1 MAEWIGIG
9 RRARRCYGF
18 DEIALVPGAQTVNP
32 NEVDPSFE
40 IAGKKFKIPIL
51 AAAMDGVVDVDFA
64 VEMSKL
70 GGIAVLNLDGV
81 QTRYEHPDS
90 VLEDI
95 SKATPQQATGLI
107 QSIYTRPIKEKLVSK
122 RVAEIKKKKGT
133 AVVSCIPAHAEEFSK
148 LAVSSGADIFIVQST
163 VTTTR
168 HLTKEY
174 KSLDLFKFC
183 KSTKIPVVLGNCVT
197 YETTLELMETGTSG
211 LLIGIGPGAACT
223 TRGVLG
229 IGVPQVTSTVDAA
242 AARNF
247 YFKRTG
253 KYIPII
259 TDGGMNRG
267 GDICKA
273 FASGAD
279 AVMIGSS
286 FARAK
291 EAPGRGYHWG
301 MATSHVNLPRG
312 TRIYVGTTGS
322 LKEILFGPARVDDG
336 SQNLMGA
343 LKTSMG
349 SLGALTLKE
358 MQDVEMI
365 IAPSIQTEGKIF
377 QVDKREGMG
386 NLNGR
391 IKLRRYIISILDLG
405 CSY

>member
-9 RRARRCYGF
+9 KRARRCYGF
-18 DEIALVPGAQTVNP
+18 DEIALVPGAQTINP
-32 NEVDPSFE
+32 NEVDTTFE
-40 IAGKKFKIPIL
+40 IDTRRFKVPIL

-81 QTRYEHPDS
+81 QTRYENPDI
-90 VLEDI
+90 VLKKI
-95 SKATPQQATGLI
+95 AKATPQKATELI
-107 QSIYTRPIKEKLVSK
+107 QSIYASPIKEKLISK
-122 RVAEIKKKKGT
+122 RIGQIKAKKGT
-133 AVVSCIPAHAEEFSK
+133 AVASCIPAHAEKFVQI
-148 LAVSSGADIFIVQST
+148 AVASGADIFVVQST

-168 HLTKEY
+168 HISKEY
-174 KSLDLFKFC
+174 KTLDLFKFC
-183 KSTKIPVVLGNCVT
+183 KNARIPVIIGNCVT
-197 YETTLELMETGTSG
+197 YETTLDLMETGAAG
-211 LLIGIGPGAACT
+211 LLIGVGPGAACT

-229 IGVPQVTSTVDAA
+229 IGVPQVTATVDAA
-242 AARNF
+242 AARDFF
-247 YFKRTG
+247 YKRAG
-253 KYIPII
+253 RYVAII
-259 TDGGMNRG
+259 SDGGMSRG

-273 FASGAD
+273 FACGAD

-343 LKTSMG
+343 LMTSMG
-349 SLGALTLKE
+349 SLGAANLRE
-358 MQDVEMI
+358 MHDVEII
-365 IAPSIQTEGKIF
+365 IAPSIQSEGKIF
-377 QVDKREGMG
+377 QVSQKVGMG
-386 NLNGR
+386 
-391 IKLRRYIISILDLG
+391 K
-405 CSY
+405 